1 MAVAEASMQTLAR
14 TVIALVGVALAAGCE
29 PPVASPPP
37 PTPTSVALF
46 DPLGTPPV
54 VPTPNDLAFTG
65 GDGTHLNV
73 PDQPTDSPAQRAL
86 NAYLRRLDGFPASST
101 ASTTFSAPLDATT
114 VSLTAATAPG
124 SIVLLDTTSLTLL
137 GPSAVTAS
145 LSTDGKTLLLTPSM
159 PLVAGHRYAVLVFGG
174 HDAAGL
180 RGAAGELV
188 VAAPTF
194 FFLRSPNSLVGRCGD
209 AANPDCACPSS
220 ALADPTDT
228 TCHSVVV
235 GLSDAQARQAE
246 PQRIALQTALMT
258 LLPTVAP
265 GRDQND
271 LVIFWTF
278 TISTQ
283 PFTIFDPASGNIPFP
298 NDALID
304 QTTGL
309 VSLPIA
315 AGDPMAPIKMALNT
329 LDGFSVSAPE
339 TIGVTGPAPVDPKT
353 LVPNR
358 SVLFLNL
365 KASSPEPEYS
375 VTTAFNQIVLL
386 PSLPL
391 ESDQTRYA
399 VVITTGVSDTG
410 GQALLPPAPVW
421 LVTGPDP
428 LFDGAHSTVSALS
441 DAQAQQLEALRLA
454 QAPLVQQLAS
464 LGITREV
471 IAGLWT
477 FTTQSIARPNG
488 ALDLFPT
495 QATLPTDVTLT
506 KVADQVALAAAF
518 GVQNFLTHVKY
529 LVVGTFTSKS
539 VVDPT
544 SGLIAFTRT
553 TNGVFTVKPPPAATA
568 TTIHFWLA
576 LPDATGAVPIA
587 IVQHGLGSWR
597 GDVLP
602 LADAL
607 AQQGWASIGFDID
620 FHGARSRCIAD
631 ADCLSGTCAVA
642 TGVCSGGFKPTPA
655 SADPLAC
662 DLAAVTADTSD
673 CRPTISGQGY
683 VNPSNLFSG
692 RSNGQQYIVDAAQLV
707 RVLTDTT
714 NANGLAAKLAAQTIP
729 VVPTVDVGKLGFV
742 GHSLGAIDGSVFL
755 SAAPE
760 PRVGVLNV
768 GGGHVFDILSTSPA
782 FSPLIDQYLASIG
795 VMRGTAAYA
804 QLDAT
809 AAWVLDPADPW
820 SVTPSLRSKP
830 VIVQEAGM
838 DMVILPVF
846 EEALAQS
853 IFGVAGLDAAH
864 HAQGRQSSNGAF
876 VSTYFPTAAHGE
888 VLSGSPVG
896 VAMVTQALGFV
907 TSFGALLPAP

>member
-1 MAVAEASMQTLAR
+1 MQTLAR
-14 TVIALVGVALAAGCE
+14 SMLVLVAVALAGGCE
-29 PPVASPPP
+29 PPVASPPS

-46 DPLGTPPV
+46 DPLGSPPV
-54 VPTPNDLAFTG
+54 IPTPNDLAFTG

-73 PDQPTDSPAQRAL
+73 PDQPTDSAAQRSL
-86 NAYLRRLDGFPASST
+86 NAYLRRLNGFPGST
-101 ASTTFSAPLDATT
+101 AAAASFSAALDPTT
-114 VSLTAATAPG
+114 VSLTTPTMPG
-124 SIVLLDTTSLTLL
+124 SIVLVDTSVLSLVFPTV
-137 GPSAVTAS
+137 ATAS
-145 LSTDGKTLLLTPSM
+145 LSADGKTLMITPSTQFI
-159 PLVAGHRYAVLVFGG
+159 AGHRYAVLLFGG
-174 HDAAGL
+174 NDAAGL
-180 RGAAGELV
+180 RGASGEKV

-194 FFLRSPNSLVGRCGD
+194 FFLRSPNPLVGRCAD
-209 AANPDCACPSS
+209 AANPDCACPAA
-220 ALADPTDT
+220 ALADPADT
-228 TCHSVVV
+228 SCHSLVL
-235 GLSDAQARQAE
+235 GLSDAAARQAE
-246 PQRIALQTALMT
+246 PQRIMLQTALVT

-271 LVIFWTF
+271 LVLFWTF

-283 PFTIFDPASGNIPFP
+283 PFTVFDPTTGNIPFP

-309 VSLPIA
+309 VNLPIA
-315 AGDPMAPIKMALNT
+315 AGDPMASIKMALNT

-339 TIGVTGPAPVDPKT
+339 TIGVTGPAPIDAAT

-365 KASSPEPEYS
+365 SPLLGAPQAEYG
-375 VTTAFNQIVLL
+375 VTTAFNQIALV
-386 PSLPL
+386 PTRPL
-391 ESDQTRYA
+391 ESDQSRYA
-399 VVITTGVSDTG
+399 VVVTNGVSDTS
-410 GQALLPPAPVW
+410 GQPLLPPAAVW
-421 LVTGPDP
+421 LSTGPDP
-428 LFDGAHSTVSALS
+428 LFDGTHSTVSVLS
-441 DAQAQQLEALRLA
+441 DAQAQQLEALRTA
-454 QAPLVQQLAS
+454 EQPLVQELAA
-464 LGITREV
+464 LGIPRTA

-477 FTTQSIARPNG
+477 FTTQSITRPNA
-488 ALDLFPT
+488 ALDLFPA

-518 GVQNFLTHVKY
+518 GAQNFLTHVKY

-539 VVDPT
+539 VVDQT
-544 SGLIAFTRT
+544 TGLITFTRT
-553 TNGVFTVKPPPAATA
+553 TGGTFTVHPPATAAT

-576 LPDATGAVPIA
+576 LPNATGPVPIA
-587 IVQHGLGSWR
+587 LVQHGLGSWR

-602 LADAL
+602 LADVL

-620 FHGARSRCIAD
+620 YHGARSKCTAD
-631 ADCLSGTCAVA
+631 NQCLSGTCNVA
-642 TGVCSGGFKPTPA
+642 TGVCSGGFIPTPA
-655 SADPLAC
+655 SSDPLAC

-673 CRPTISGQGY
+673 CRPTISGQNY
-683 VNPSNLFSG
+683 VNPSNLFFG
-692 RSNGQQYIVDAAQLV
+692 RTNGQQYIVDAAQLV
-707 RVLTDTT
+707 RILGDTT
-714 NANGLAAKLAAQTIP
+714 NANSLAGKLAAQTIP
-729 VVPTVDVGKLGFV
+729 VVPTVDVGKLGFL
-742 GHSLGAIDGSVFL
+742 GQSLGAIDGSVFL

-782 FSPLIDQYLASIG
+782 FSALIDQYLASIG

-820 SVTPSLRSKP
+820 SVAPTLRQKP

-853 IFGVAGLDAAH
+853 IFGAMGLDAAH

-876 VSTYFPTAAHGE
+876 VSTYFPTASHGDL
-888 VLSGSPVG
+888 LSASPVG
-896 VAMVTQALGFV
+896 VAMVTQALGFL